1 MFKALVAA
9 TLEPSGIAGLPRAQV
24 CSSSL
29 YSVGQHL
36 LLLAEL
42 GSSLGPIARQQS
54 NTTENRM
61 KAMGM

>member
-9 TLEPSGIAGLPRAQV
+9 TLEPSGIAGLPRAQL

-42 GSSLGPIARQQS
+42 GSSWGSIA
-54 NTTENRM
+54 
-61 KAMGM
+61 